1 MNKLVRDGIFS
12 VFLSGVVG
20 FYIYL
25 LGVKS
30 SDKQK
35 RNAINLEIASIE
47 DDMDECGADTQ

>member
-12 VFLSGVVG
+12 AFLSGVFG
-20 FYIYL
+20 LYIYL

-30 SDKQK
+30 SGKQK
-35 RNAINLEIASIE
+35 RDAINLEITSID